1 MLGLLSL
8 NAQFLVMAGITE
20 GEAHRL
26 LEGSSKFFHSILVAR
41 IMEVLAV
48 VFSAVPQ
55 DWGLV
60 GLLHDLDHDET
71 EDNPSQHGHRT
82 TEMLSG
88 RLPDAS
94 LRAIRAHDHRS
105 GVKPVTVLDRAL
117 IFADNLAILI
127 EDQKI
132 KTPCTPTVLFE
143 AVRNE
148 CQNKPWIA
156 ENVLGFAEREGLAIW
171 DVVNKIGPG

>member
-1 MLGLLSL
+1 
-8 NAQFLVMAGITE
+8 MAGITE

-26 LEGSSKFFHSILVAR
+26 LEGSSKLFHSVLVAR
-41 IMEVLAV
+41 IMEVLAPG
-48 VFSAVPQ
+48 FTAAPQ

-60 GLLHDLDHDET
+60 GLLHDLDQDAT
-71 EDNPSQHGHRT
+71 EDEPSLHGLRT
-82 TEMLSG
+82 AEMLAG

-94 LRAIRAHDHRS
+94 LRAIKCHDHRS

-127 EDQKI
+127 DNQSI
-132 KTPCTPTVLFE
+132 KPSCTPTVLFE
-143 AVRNE
+143 AVRKE
-148 CQNKPWIA
+148 CQDKPWIA

>member
-1 MLGLLSL
+1 
-8 NAQFLVMAGITE
+8 MAGITE
-20 GEAHRL
+20 AEAHRL
-26 LEGSSKFFHSILVAR
+26 LEGSSKFFHSILVSR
-41 IMEVLAV
+41 LMKVLAPD
-48 VFSAVPQ
+48 FGAVPH
-55 DWGLV
+55 DWGMV
-60 GLLHDLDHDET
+60 GLLHDLDHDVT
-71 EDNPSQHGHRT
+71 EDEPSMHGHKT
-82 TEMLSG
+82 AEMRAG

-94 LRAIRAHDHRS
+94 IRAIRAHDHRS

-127 EDQKI
+127 ENQGI
-132 KTPCTPTVLFE
+132 KTPCTPTVLFD

-171 DVVNKIGPG
+171 DVVNRINPG